1 MSAEFD
7 WTGLKEISGFG
18 GEYEE
23 TCRKM
28 VKAGVEWLRAHP
40 GADLRATHT
49 PGVFPDLWGG
59 TPDFKAFQDAMVEG
73 GGDGDCTGAQ
83 VCVATHHAMLIH
95 RKGWD
100 EYAEMGRKDGANANM
115 VAKALG
121 VEPLTAE
128 LAVET
133 AEAFAD
139 YFGRSACV
147 GEGVCTAGDGTSVLV
162 ARHADLKPDGT
173 HRRVDRSAI
182 ELMEDSKLVPI
193 RLDVDKLRAVCKAH
207 VSAGRAKFREAEEAF
222 EKECNE
228 RHFHSD
234 TKCPACGERI
244 IVPGI
249 GDDPVGYEEWYEENR
264 PKEEGSQ
271 VPVWVRF
278 GQGDAAVPI
287 PYSPLRLANIFNVE
301 LRLHG
306 IIRCAMLKMEDPH
319 HVLVFIGEHW
329 RACLVPRHDKPDPEP
344 PADEVVAME
353 GGEP

>member
-18 GEYEE
+18 GGYEE

-83 VCVATHHAMLIH
+83 VCAATHHALLIH

-121 VEPLTAE
+121 TEPVTAE
-128 LAVET
+128 LVAKV
-133 AEAFAD
+133 ACDFAD
-139 YFGRSACV
+139 YFDRSASF
-147 GEGVCTAGDGTSVLV
+147 GEGVCAAGGGTSVLV
-162 ARHADLKPDGT
+162 AWHADLKPDGD
-173 HRRVDRSAI
+173 HPRAKPSMV
-182 ELMEDSKLVPI
+182 ELMEDSKLVPV
-193 RLDVDKLRAVCKAH
+193 RLDLDKLRAVCKAR
-207 VSAGRAKFREAEEAF
+207 VNAGRAKFREAEEAF
-222 EKECNE
+222 EKECAE
-228 RHFHSD
+228 RYFHSD
-234 TKCPACGERI
+234 MKCPACGERI
-244 IVPGI
+244 VVPEI

-264 PKEEGSQ
+264 PKEESTAE
-271 VPVWVRF
+271 PVWVRF
-278 GQGDAAVPI
+278 GQGDAAVSV
-287 PYSPLRLANIFNVE
+287 PYSPLLLANIFGAE
-301 LRLHG
+301 LRLG
-306 IIRCAMLKMEDPH
+306 GTIRCATLKMEDPR
-319 HVLVFIGEHW
+319 HVLVFVGKHW
-329 RACLVPRHDKPDPEP
+329 RACVVPRLFRFDLDT
-344 PADEVVAME
+344 PADEVEATE